1 MKETEMIL
9 QMAHENNGTVT
20 TAMVTKAGISRGN
33 LKYLT
38 DTGKLERSGRG
49 VYVLP
54 EIWDDEFFAFQARHF
69 FLRYCLILMEYDR
82 SHAKQILHDLSGDI
96 QFNKRQE
103 GKCPVFPG
111 Y

>member
-1 MKETEMIL
+1 MIL

-54 EIWDDEFFAFQARHF
+54 EIWDDEFLLFRIGSSEAF

>member
-38 DTGKLERSGRG
+38 DTGKLERTMKSLLFRIGLSEAFFP
-49 VYVLP
+49 VILP
-54 EIWDDEFFAFQARHF
+54 YSYGI
-69 FLRYCLILMEYDR
+69 
-82 SHAKQILHDLSGDI
+82 
-96 QFNKRQE
+96 
-103 GKCPVFPG
+103 
-111 Y
+111 

>member
-54 EIWDDEFFAFQARHF
+54 EIWDDEFFRIGSSEAFFPA
-69 FLRYCLILMEYDR
+69 ILPY
-82 SHAKQILHDLSGDI
+82 SYGI
-96 QFNKRQE
+96 
-103 GKCPVFPG
+103 
-111 Y
+111 